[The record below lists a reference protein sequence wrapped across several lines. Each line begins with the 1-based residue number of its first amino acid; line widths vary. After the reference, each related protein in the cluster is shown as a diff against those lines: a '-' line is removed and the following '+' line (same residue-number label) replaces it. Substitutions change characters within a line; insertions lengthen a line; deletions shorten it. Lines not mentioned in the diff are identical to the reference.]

1 MPYERVQ
8 WGWTWLVYVLV
19 AVPFT
24 VFMFAVADEGEG
36 ETVVV
41 WTAVF
46 LIALLVILVI
56 FSRLEVRSDTQV
68 VVTSFGFGWPSKTVE
83 LSEVAQVRAVRN
95 QWYYG
100 WGVRKLTNGWMYN
113 VWGLDA
119 VELQLASQRR
129 FRIGTDEP
137 EPLVAAIEA
146 TLRSR

>member
-36 ETVVV
+36 ETVVI

-46 LIALLVILVI
+46 LIALLIILVI

-119 VELQLASQRR
+119 VELEFQDGTA
-129 FRIGTDEP
+129 FRIGTDDPQALE
-137 EPLVAAIEA
+137 AA
-146 TLRSR
+146 LQLSVRS